1 MKRFLKIL
9 GITLGSLLGVII
21 VVVGVTVGVLCK
33 VVFSPKHLTPVV
45 QQVCDSLVAVP
56 HEVGNVNLTLWH
68 TFPHFGLEIDGLYVM
83 NPMEGAQSD
92 TLLGAP
98 KVYVG
103 INLQEYLD
111 NQQLDITSVELPDV
125 TLNAYIGE
133 DGHTNFDV
141 NDLLRLESD
150 TTEDNDTSALVLPFN
165 IALRSLTLNTRNLT
179 FVDRKDSLDIRN
191 LSLRLDAAAAAD
203 STLSEIA
210 AEVRELSVD
219 WEGLNLSAVGHV
231 NMLSL
236 DTIGM
241 VLDVKTNTWNIG
253 HVLSIIPEQYARL
266 VPKAVS
272 VDGDLALKANICGQY
287 ADSTLMPEVDAVLT
301 LSDGKGAYSELPYTL
316 EAINGRVTAHVDL
329 IEKQNTVAT
338 IESLSARTKQTKLSA
353 TGTVSDIFN
362 DMLIDLRA
370 NLDANIPDF
379 AYFLPE
385 GMKVD
390 GSAKGTATARI
401 HLSDLTDMKLER
413 GLITGDLNLNGIH
426 YLQDSMEAK
435 LPKTHL
441 TFRIPN
447 NAPSRKKVNWLTA
460 AAELDGLD
468 FHMGENMQAKLE
480 QSTLSVEAGNV
491 LSKDPVL
498 YAALGLSS
506 AKPLVAAMD
515 SMGGTIVAPCL
526 KAYAEYNTKD
536 TAIMPVLKADLAFDD
551 LRAYYTDIDAHL
563 TRSSLSASL
572 SGGHKDKSAPRLKAS
587 LATDAVQ
594 AKMGEDMSAKT
605 GSLSLEASARY
616 NSRGKNL
623 LLKWNPRLSVK
634 LKDGEAHT
642 DMLPVP
648 VYIPSIDFA
657 YSNKTCEI
665 NDSRILLGKSD
676 FSLTGRVDSIGRWM
690 RHKADMVGELT
701 FTSDY
706 TDINELMAMFSADS
720 GSEEVAATADASGA
734 SGVSGNTGE
743 TAPADTTA
751 KPFMV
756 PMHVDLTL
764 NTNIKNAVI
773 WDEHLSAMGGRL
785 YIKDGIVGLEQ
796 MGFVC
801 KAAKL
806 QLTALYRTPYR
817 DHIYVGFDYHM
828 LDVDIAELIHMI
840 PQLDTLLPMLRSFA
854 GQAEFHL
861 AAETFVDEHYKPK
874 FSTLRG
880 AASVFGRDLT
890 VLDNETFSTIAKLLT
905 FKKRTENK
913 IDSVSAELTV
923 YKDEIEVFPFCVSWD
938 KYMVALGGQ
947 HNLDMSFNY
956 DINVLSPIYLGVNVS
971 GNLDDLQIKLAKCKF
986 AQDFRPIIHG
996 NVDRQSADIRSRL
1009 RESMRK
1015 NVKIQ

>member
-9 GITLGSLLGVII
+9 GITLGSLLATVII
-21 VVVGVTVGVLCK
+21 AVGILVW
-33 VVFSPKHLTPVV
+33 VVFTPKKLTPTVRQIADKFV
-45 QQVCDSLVAVP
+45 ICE
-56 HEVGNVNLTLWH
+56 HEIGEVDLTLWH
-68 TFPHFGLEIDGLYVM
+68 TFPHFGLAIDGLYVL
-83 NPMEGAQSD
+83 NPVEGAQSD
-92 TLLGAP
+92 TLLAAP

-103 INLQEYLD
+103 INLKEYLD

-125 TLNAYIGE
+125 TLNAYIAE

-141 NDLLRLESD
+141 ADLLRLESD

-191 LSLRLDAAAAAD
+191 LSLRLDAAAAANN
-203 STLSEIA
+203 TLSEIA
-210 AEVRELSVD
+210 AEVRELAID

-401 HLSDLTDMKLER
+401 HLSDLTEMKLEN

-460 AAELDGLD
+460 SAELDGLD

-515 SMGGTIVAPCL
+515 SMGGTIVAPRL

-587 LATDAVQ
+587 LSTDALQ

-616 NSRGKNL
+616 NQRGKNL

-701 FTSDY
+701 FSSDY

-734 SGVSGNTGE
+734 SGTSGVSGNTGE
-743 TAPADTTA
+743 AAPADTTA

-756 PMHVDLTL
+756 PLHVDLTL

-773 WDEHLSAMGGRL
+773 WDEHLSAMGGRV
-785 YIKDGIVGLEQ
+785 YIKNGVVVLEQ
-796 MGFVC
+796 MGFIC

-806 QLTALYRTPYR
+806 QLTAMYRTPR
-817 DHIYVGFDYHM
+817 RNHIYVGFDYHM
-828 LDVDIAELIHMI
+828 LDVDIKELIHMI
-840 PQLDTLLPMLRSFA
+840 PQIDSMMPMLRSFA

-861 AAETFVDEHYKPK
+861 AAETYTNAKYEPK

-880 AASVFGRDLT
+880 AASVFGKDLT
-890 VLDNETFSTIAKLLT
+890 VLDNETFSTVAKLLT

-913 IDSVSAELTV
+913 IDSLSCEVTV
-923 YKDEIEVFPFCVSWD
+923 YKKDIDVWPFCVMWD
-938 KYMVALGGQ
+938 KYMVALGGR

-956 DINVLSPIYLGVNVS
+956 DVNVLSPIYLGVNVS
-971 GNLDDLQIKLAKCKF
+971 GNLDNLDIKLAKCKF
-986 AQDFRPIIHG
+986 AQDFRPIWH
-996 NVDRQSADIRSRL
+996 NKVDTQTAELKNAI

>member
-1 MKRFLKIL
+1 MKQFLKIL
-9 GITLGSLLGVII
+9 GITLGSLLATVLIA
-21 VVVGVTVGVLCK
+21 VGILVW
-33 VVFSPKHLTPVV
+33 VVFTPEKLTPAVR
-45 QQVCDSLVAVP
+45 QVADKFVICE
-56 HEVGNVNLTLWH
+56 HEIGDVNLTLWH
-68 TFPHFGLEIDGLYVM
+68 TFPHFGLAIDGLYVM

-98 KVYVG
+98 KVYIG

-125 TLNAYIGE
+125 TLNAYIAE

-179 FVDRKDSLDIRN
+179 FVDRKDSLNIRN
-191 LSLRLDAAAAAD
+191 LSLRLDAAAVAD

-210 AEVRELSVD
+210 AEVRELAID

-241 VLDVKTNTWNIG
+241 VVDVKTNTWNIG

-266 VPKAVS
+266 VPKEIS

-329 IEKQNTVAT
+329 VEKQNTVAT
-338 IESLSARTKQTKLSA
+338 IESLSCRTKQTKLSA

-362 DMLIDLRA
+362 DMLIDLQA
-370 NLDANIPDF
+370 KLDANIPDF

-390 GSAKGTATARI
+390 GRAKGTAAARI
-401 HLSDLTDMKLER
+401 RLSDLTEMQLER
-413 GLITGDLNLNGIH
+413 GLITCDLKLTGIH

-435 LPKTHL
+435 LPQTHL

-498 YAALGLSS
+498 YAAVGLSS
-506 AKPLVAAMD
+506 AHPLVASMD
-515 SMGGTIVAPCL
+515 SMGGTIVAPQL

-536 TAIMPVLKADLAFDD
+536 TMVMPVLKADLAFDD
-551 LRAYYTDIDAHL
+551 LKAYYSDIDAHL

-587 LATDAVQ
+587 LSTDALQ

-623 LLKWNPRLSVK
+623 LLQWNPRLSVK

-690 RHKADMVGELT
+690 RHKAELVGELT
-701 FTSDY
+701 FSSDY

-720 GSEEVAATADASGA
+720 GSEEVADETSSSSSTSG
-734 SGVSGNTGE
+734 SSSSSNTG
-743 TAPADTTA
+743 TASASADTTA

-756 PMHVDLTL
+756 PLHVDLTL
-764 NTNIKNAVI
+764 NTNIRNAVI

-785 YIKDGIVGLEQ
+785 YIKNGVVVLEQ
-796 MGFVC
+796 MGFIC

-806 QLTALYRTPYR
+806 QLTAMYETPR
-817 DHIYVGFDYHM
+817 RNDIYVGFDYHM
-828 LDVDIAELIHMI
+828 LDVDIKELIHMI
-840 PQLDTLLPMLRSFA
+840 PQLDSMMPMLRSFA

-861 AAETFVDEHYKPK
+861 AAETYTNAKYEPK
-874 FSTLRG
+874 WSTLRG
-880 AASVFGRDLT
+880 AASVFGKDLT
-890 VLDNETFSTIAKLLT
+890 VLDNETFSTVAKLLT

-913 IDSVSAELTV
+913 IDSLSCEVTV
-923 YKDEIEVFPFCVSWD
+923 YKKDIDVWPFCVMWD
-938 KYMVALGGQ
+938 KYMVALGGR

-956 DINVLSPIYLGVNVS
+956 DVNVLSPIYLGVNVS
-971 GNLDDLQIKLAKCKF
+971 GNLDNLDIKLAKCKF
-986 AQDFRPIIHG
+986 AQDFRPIWHKK
-996 NVDRQSADIRSRL
+996 VDTQTAELKNAI

-1015 NVKIQ
+1015 NVKIE